1 MADLRTRYLGMELR
15 SPLVAS
21 SSPLTGTLDGL
32 RRLEAAG
39 AGAVVLP
46 SLFEEELAEAGAFG
60 PEPGPAGRPGTG
72 PGRAPT
78 CRWSRQA
85 RAALSIPV
93 VASLNGVSRGGWA
106 SYASRLE
113 EAGADALEL
122 NIYYVSSRPGLSGS
136 DVEWHYLDV
145 VRAVRRATRLPLAVK
160 LSPYFSSMANMAG
173 QLVEAGANG
182 LVLFNR
188 FYQPDLDIEAMEVLP
203 ALELSS
209 SVELR
214 LPLRWIAILHRR
226 HRVSLAASTGVHTA
240 TDVLKVLLAG
250 ADVAMMTSALLRNGP
265 DHLRPLE
272 TQVRDWMDRP
282 RVRDRRPAPGP
293 ASASGRSPTRPPSSG
308 PTTSR
313 PSPPTPRAPVTALG
327 RRSGRRPPAISSVGA
342 DQVRVVSLTVSELAG
357 RWRASRR
364 VRSALGNGVQQP
376 YWSPPPWSIIRGGAN
391 EGKGN

>member
-1 MADLRTRYLGMELR
+1 MADLRTRYLGMELG

-21 SSPLTGTLDGL
+21 SSPLTGTLEGL
-32 RRLEAAG
+32 RRLEVAG

-46 SLFEEELAEAGAFG
+46 SLFEEDLAEAGPAAGAG
-60 PEPGPAGRPGTG
+60 PPGGQAGYGAG
-72 PGRAPT
+72 PGAYL
-78 CRWSRQA
+78 SLVSAA

-106 SYASRLE
+106 SSASRLE
-113 EAGADALEL
+113 EAGASALEL

-160 LSPYFSSMANMAG
+160 LSPYFSSLTNMAG
-173 QLVEAGANG
+173 QLVEAGADG

-203 ALELSS
+203 ALELST

-272 TQVRDWMDRP
+272 VQVRDWMDGHGFETVGQLRGRLSQRSVP
-282 RVRDRRPAPGP
+282 NPAAFERANYIKTL
-293 ASASGRSPTRPPSSG
+293 ASHATSG
-308 PTTSR
+308 
-313 PSPPTPRAPVTALG
+313 
-327 RRSGRRPPAISSVGA
+327 
-342 DQVRVVSLTVSELAG
+342 
-357 RWRASRR
+357 
-364 VRSALGNGVQQP
+364 
-376 YWSPPPWSIIRGGAN
+376 
-391 EGKGN
+391 

>member
-1 MADLRTRYLGMELR
+1 MADLGTRYLGMELR

-32 RRLEAAG
+32 RRLEEAG

-46 SLFEEELAEAGAFG
+46 SLFEEELAQEAPPRAGAG
-60 PEPGPAGRPGTG
+60 HGGQAGYGAGPA
-72 PGRAPT
+72 AYL
-78 CRWSRQA
+78 SLVA
-85 RAALSIPV
+85 EAKAALSIPV

-106 SYASRLE
+106 SWASRLE

-122 NIYYVSSRPGLSGS
+122 NVYYVSSRPGLSGS

-160 LSPYFSSMANMAG
+160 LSPYFSSLANLAG

-188 FYQPDLDIEAMEVLP
+188 FYQPDLDVEAMEVLP

-265 DHLRPLE
+265 DHLRPVE
-272 TQVRDWMDRP
+272 VQVRDWMDRHGFETLDQLRGRLSQRSVP
-282 RVRDRRPAPGP
+282 DPAAFERANYIKTLASHAAVSGARRPEG
-293 ASASGRSPTRPPSSG
+293 
-308 PTTSR
+308 SR
-313 PSPPTPRAPVTALG
+313 
-327 RRSGRRPPAISSVGA
+327 
-342 DQVRVVSLTVSELAG
+342 
-357 RWRASRR
+357 
-364 VRSALGNGVQQP
+364 
-376 YWSPPPWSIIRGGAN
+376 
-391 EGKGN
+391 